1 MDLTPSQESRFWSLV
16 DSGEPEECWDWL
28 GGLLKARG
36 NYGQVSFNH
45 RKYRSH
51 RVAYELANGP
61 LCSEDK
67 VLHMCDNP
75 KCCNPAHLIKG
86 TQKENMEDMRSK
98 GRNYKKLTPEDIEEA
113 RNAPFGQLKVLAKR
127 LGVSTSTVSRAR
139 RGVTHA

>member
-1 MDLTPSQESRFWSLV
+1 
-16 DSGEPEECWDWL
+16 
-28 GGLLKARG
+28 
-36 NYGQVSFNH
+36 
-45 RKYRSH
+45 
-51 RVAYELANGP
+51 
-61 LCSEDK
+61 
-67 VLHMCDNP
+67 MCDNP